1 MKPDILSKEDREIL
15 AAIRLRYRG
24 DHNIMTVFM
33 IIDRLVARQAE
44 EKIERLRA
52 ALQLIDD
59 YYQTG
64 GDLMS
69 HVAHIA
75 QDALAGTR

>member
-1 MKPDILSKEDREIL
+1 MMSMQDL
-15 AAIRLRYRG
+15 
-24 DHNIMTVFM
+24 H
-33 IIDRLVARQAE
+33 LVAEKDAE
-44 EKIERLRA
+44 IERLRL

-75 QDALAGTR
+75 QDALAATQSGEVGP